1 MGWRRSHLEM
11 SMSAIRPAPAST
23 EILYSFSRNARQ
35 IECELRDF
43 GQRGVEVQFLSDRE
57 PFYSLRLATHSLAR
71 QWAEAECRAW
81 GWLTE
86 EEAAPADGLGLA
98 RA

>member
-1 MGWRRSHLEM
+1 M

-23 EILYSFSRNARQ
+23 EILYSFSRNGRQ

-57 PFYSLRLATHSLAR
+57 PFYGLRLPTYELALK
-71 QWAEAECRAW
+71 WAEAERRAW
-81 GWLTE
+81 GWMTE
-86 EEAAPADGLGLA
+86 ADTVPSTEMGLV